1 MLTPNKLAR
10 AAWPAFLMA
19 CVLELVVF
27 AMVDPDDVQWLG
39 HPLDISRSS
48 VYSLGFFLFWG
59 ICFVG
64 NALMMFLNCAT
75 CPEATRR

>member
-1 MLTPNKLAR
+1 MLTPSKIAR

-27 AMVDPDDVQWLG
+27 AMVDPADVHWMGHTLTLG
-39 HPLDISRSS
+39 RTS

-59 ICFVG
+59 ICFAG
-64 NALMMFLNCAT
+64 NTLMMMLNCST
-75 CPEATRR
+75 CPEASGR